1 LSPQVVDIG
10 LLASTVITG
19 TILSSIIYRGSH
31 ERFQTPLLLVGMLL
45 CAVVFVMTK
54 PPIDLLLLG
63 GAPWVLTAALVGSRM
78 FPGKGEDGEIKDVG
92 VRVDEKTMS

>member
-1 LSPQVVDIG
+1 
-10 LLASTVITG
+10 
-19 TILSSIIYRGSH
+19 
-31 ERFQTPLLLVGMLL
+31 
-45 CAVVFVMTK
+45 MTK